1 MRDMK
6 TYFFALLVL
15 VSAQAFAQDGAALYR
30 RDCASCHDMGV
41 DRAPSR
47 DALQTM
53 TAERVLAAMESGP
66 MISMASR
73 DSGADRRAIAQY
85 VTAKTLSARD
95 LSTTPPQGA
104 MCTTTSQRTD
114 GFRAPLTGKNW
125 NGWGANTGNTRFQ
138 DANAAGLTAAQASR
152 LKVKWAFGFPGDL
165 DANAQPTVYG
175 GRVFVGSQSGTVYSL
190 SAETGCVHWFFKA
203 AGAVRG
209 AVTVDMIAPTTANP
223 NFLGDAQQIYA
234 AFFGDLAGNVYAL
247 NASTGAELW
256 RIRADA
262 HPLARV
268 VGSVVFHDGR
278 FYVPVASA
286 EETAGAPATYE
297 CCKFRGSVGAYDA
310 ATGKAIWKTYTI
322 TEQPQPT
329 RKNAVGT
336 QLYGPSGA
344 GVWSSPAIDPLK
356 NVLYAT
362 TGDNYSAPASNMSDS
377 FVAMDR
383 ETGKILW
390 SRQMTAGDAWNTA
403 CRLTD
408 KTNCPDTSAPDFDFS
423 SPPILVSLGNGKRA
437 LVAGQ
442 KSGMVHA
449 LDPDEGGK
457 ILWQQRVGTGG
468 TLGGVQWGSSSDGT
482 NVYVALSDI
491 VRVNIA
497 NSLGSNADPK
507 TGGGLFAFNL
517 KTGERVWHTP
527 PAACGTRPRCSP
539 AQSAAV
545 SSVPGVVFSGS
556 VDGHLRGYSTSDG
569 KLIFDFDSVGPY
581 KTVNEVPARGGSFDG
596 PGPAIAGG
604 MVFVSSGYARA
615 GGIPGNVLLALS
627 VDGR

>member
-1 MRDMK
+1 MK

-30 RDCASCHDMGV
+30 RDCAACHDMGV
-41 DRAPSR
+41 DRAPAR

-85 VTAKTLSARD
+85 VTGKALSARD
-95 LSTTPPQGA
+95 LSTTPTQSAICTSTGA
-104 MCTTTSQRTD
+104 PARTD
-114 GFRAPLTGKNW
+114 AASWT
-125 NGWGANTGNTRFQ
+125 GWGNGT
-138 DANAAGLTAAQASR
+138 DNARHQNGASAGVTAANVSR

-165 DANAQPTVYG
+165 DANAQPSVFG
-175 GRVFVGSQSGTVYSL
+175 DRVFVGSQSGTVYAL
-190 SAETGCVHWFFKA
+190 SKESGCVYWFFKA
-203 AGAVRG
+203 AAAVRG
-209 AVTVDMIAPTTANP
+209 AVTIAQNT
-223 NFLGDAQQIYA
+223 

-247 NASTGAELW
+247 GATTGVERW
-256 RIRADA
+256 RIKADA

-268 VGSVVFHDGR
+268 VGSVVFHNGR
-278 FYVPVASA
+278 LYVPVASA
-286 EETAGAPATYE
+286 EETAGAPSTYE

-310 ATGKAIWKTYTI
+310 ATGKQIWKTYTI
-322 TEQPQPT
+322 TEEPKPT
-329 RKNAVGT
+329 KKNAIGT
-336 QLYGPSGA
+336 QLYGPSGG

-356 NVLYAT
+356 NVVYAT

-377 FVAMDR
+377 FLALDR
-383 ETGKILW
+383 DSGKILW

-403 CRLTD
+403 CRLPD
-408 KTNCPDTSAPDFDFS
+408 KTNCPDMAAPDFDFS

-442 KSGMVHA
+442 KSGMLHA
-449 LDPDEGGK
+449 VDPDDGGK
-457 ILWQQRVGTGG
+457 ILWQQRLGTGG

-491 VRVNIA
+491 VRVNIP

-507 TGGGLFAFNL
+507 MGGGMFAFNL
-517 KTGERVWHTP
+517 KTGERVWYTP
-527 PAACGTRPRCSP
+527 PAPCGTRPRCSP

-556 VDGHLRGYSTSDG
+556 VDGHLRGYSTADG
-569 KLIFDFDSVGPY
+569 KVIFDFDSVGPY

-604 MVFVSSGYARA
+604 MVLVSSGYARA

-627 VDGR
+627 IDGR

>member
-1 MRDMK
+1 MK
-6 TYFFALLVL
+6 RHLFALLL
-15 VSAQAFAQDGAALYR
+15 LCSSPALAQDGAALYR
-30 RDCASCHDMGV
+30 RDCATCHDMGV

-47 DALQTM
+47 ETLQTM

-73 DSGADRRAIAQY
+73 DSGADRRAIAQF
-85 VTAKTLSARD
+85 VTGKTLSARD
-95 LSTTPPQGA
+95 LSTGPPASA
-104 MCTTTSQRTD
+104 MCTGSLRPAD
-114 GFRAPLTGKNW
+114 GVSAPLTGKDW
-125 NGWGANTGNTRFQ
+125 NGWGANTSNSRFQ

-165 DANAQPTVYG
+165 DANAQPSVYG
-175 GRVFVGSQSGTVYSL
+175 ERVFVGSQSGIVYAL
-190 SAETGCVHWFFKA
+190 SRETGCVYWFFKA
-203 AGAVRG
+203 AAAVRG
-209 AVTVDMIAPTTANP
+209 AIAVAQ
-223 NFLGDAQQIYA
+223 LGTSADPMLT
-234 AFFGDLAGNVYAL
+234 AFFGDLGGNVHAL
-247 NASTGAELW
+247 DAMTGVQRWSL
-256 RIRADA
+256 RADA
-262 HPLARV
+262 HPLARI
-268 VGSVVFHDGR
+268 VGSVVFHNGR
-278 FYVPVASA
+278 LYVPVASA
-286 EETAGAPATYE
+286 EETAGAPSTYE
-297 CCKFRGSVGAYDA
+297 CCKFRGSVAAYDA
-310 ATGKAIWKTYTI
+310 ATGKQIWKTYTI
-322 TEQPQPT
+322 TDEAKPT
-329 RKNAVGT
+329 KKNAIGT

-377 FVAMDR
+377 FLALDR
-383 ETGKILW
+383 DTGKILW

-408 KTNCPDTSAPDFDFS
+408 KTNCPDASAPDFDFS
-423 SPPILVSLGNGKRA
+423 SPPMLVSLGNGKRA

-449 LDPDEGGK
+449 LDPDDGGK
-457 ILWQQRVGTGG
+457 ILWQQRVGNGG
-468 TLGGVQWGSSSDGT
+468 TLGGVQWGSSTDGT

-491 VRVNIA
+491 VRVNIP

-507 TGGGLFAFNL
+507 TGGGMFAFNL
-517 KTGERVWHTP
+517 KTGERAWYTP
-527 PAACGTRPRCSP
+527 PAACGARPRCSP

-545 SSVPGVVFSGS
+545 SSMPGVVFSGS
-556 VDGHLRGYSTSDG
+556 VDGHLRGYSTADG
-569 KLIFDFDSVGPY
+569 KVIFDFDSVGPY

-627 VDGR
+627 VDGK

>member
-1 MRDMK
+1 MK
-6 TYFFALLVL
+6 SYFFALLVL
-15 VSAQAFAQDGAALYR
+15 TSAQAFAQDGAALYR
-30 RDCASCHDMGV
+30 RDCAACHDMGV

-85 VTAKTLSARD
+85 ITGKPLSARD
-95 LSTTPPQGA
+95 LSTTPPQSA
-104 MCTTTSQRTD
+104 MCTGNQS
-114 GFRAPLTGKNW
+114 GLWAPLTGKNW
-125 NGWGANTGNTRFQ
+125 NGWGANKNNTRFQ

-165 DANAQPTVYG
+165 DANAQPTVVG

-190 SAETGCVHWFFKA
+190 SADTGCVHWFFKA
-203 AGAVRG
+203 AAAVRG
-209 AVTVDMIAPTTANP
+209 AVTVEMIIPALPIIRP
-223 NFLGDAQQIYA
+223 SGEVILGDAQQIYA

-247 NASTGAELW
+247 DARTGAEVW
-256 RIRADA
+256 RIKADA

-278 FYVPVASA
+278 LYVPVASA

-297 CCKFRGSVGAYDA
+297 CCKFRGSVAAYNA
-310 ATGKAIWKTYTI
+310 GNGKQIWKTYTI
-322 TEQPQPT
+322 SEEPKPT
-329 RKNAVGT
+329 KKNAVGT

-377 FVAMDR
+377 FLALDR

-390 SRQMTAGDAWNTA
+390 SRQMTTGDAWNTA

-423 SPPILVSLGNGKRA
+423 SPPMLISLGNGKRA

-449 LDPDEGGK
+449 LDPDDGGK
-457 ILWQQRVGTGG
+457 ILWQQRVGNGG
-468 TLGGVQWGSSSDGT
+468 TLGGVQWGSSTDGT

-491 VRVNIA
+491 VRMNIP

-507 TGGGLFAFNL
+507 TGGGLFAFSL
-517 KTGERVWHTP
+517 KTGERVWYTP
-527 PAACGTRPRCSP
+527 PAPCGTRPRCSP

-556 VDGHLRGYSTSDG
+556 VDGHLRGYSTTDG
-569 KLIFDFDSVGPY
+569 KVIFDFDSVGPY
-581 KTVNEVPARGGSFDG
+581 KTLNEVPARGGSFDG

-615 GGIPGNVLLALS
+615 GGIPGNVLLAFS
-627 VDGR
+627 IDGK

>member
-1 MRDMK
+1 MPRH
-6 TYFFALLVL
+6 LLTL
-15 VSAQAFAQDGAALYR
+15 LLAGLTFSAPAFAQDGAALYR
-30 RDCASCHDMGV
+30 RDCAACHDMGV

-47 DALQTM
+47 ETLQTM

-85 VTAKTLSARD
+85 VAGKSLSARD
-95 LSTTPPQGA
+95 LSTTPSQSA
-104 MCTTTSQRTD
+104 MCA
-114 GFRAPLTGKNW
+114 APGTFGRGGDAVNW
-125 NGWGANTGNTRFQ
+125 AGWGNATDNARHQ
-138 DANAAGLTAAQASR
+138 NAARAGVNAANVSR

-175 GRVFVGSQSGTVYSL
+175 DRVFVGSQSGTVYAL
-190 SAETGCVHWFFKA
+190 SKETGCVHWFFKA
-203 AGAVRG
+203 TAAVRG
-209 AVTVDMIAPTTANP
+209 AVTV
-223 NFLGDAQQIYA
+223 AQVGSSA
-234 AFFGDLAGNVYAL
+234 DPMMTAFFGDLGGNVYAL
-247 NASTGAELW
+247 DAMTGARRW
-256 RIRADA
+256 SIKADA

-268 VGSVVFHDGR
+268 VGSVVFHNGR
-278 FYVPVASA
+278 LYVPVASA
-286 EETAGAPATYE
+286 EETAGAPSTYE
-297 CCKFRGSVGAYDA
+297 CCKFRGSVAAYDA
-310 ATGKAIWKTYTI
+310 ATGTQIWKTYTI
-322 TEQPQPT
+322 TEEPKPT
-329 RKNAVGT
+329 KKNAIGT
-336 QLYGPSGA
+336 QLYGPSGG

-377 FVAMDR
+377 FIALDR
-383 ETGKILW
+383 DTGKILW
-390 SRQMTAGDAWNTA
+390 ARQTTAGDAWNTA
-403 CRLTD
+403 CRLPD

-442 KSGMVHA
+442 KSGMLHA
-449 LDPDEGGK
+449 VDPDDGGK

-491 VRVNIA
+491 VRVNIP

-507 TGGGLFAFNL
+507 TGGGMFAFNL
-517 KTGERVWHTP
+517 NTGQRVWYTP
-527 PAACGTRPRCSP
+527 PASCGTRPRCSP

-545 SSVPGVVFSGS
+545 SSIPGVVFSGS
-556 VDGHLRGYSTSDG
+556 VDGHLRGYSTADG
-569 KLIFDFDSVGPY
+569 KVIFDFDSVGPY

-627 VDGR
+627 VDGK

>member
-1 MRDMK
+1 MTRHVF
-6 TYFFALLVL
+6 TVL
-15 VSAQAFAQDGAALYR
+15 AVLTLAAPVAAQDGGALYR
-30 RDCASCHDMGV
+30 RDCATCHDMGV

-47 DALQTM
+47 ETLQTM

-73 DSGADRRAIAQY
+73 DSGADRRAIAQF
-85 VTAKTLSARD
+85 VTGKTLSTRD
-95 LSTTPPQGA
+95 TSMTPAQSA
-104 MCTTTSQRTD
+104 MCTSAGNFGSRPTD
-114 GFRAPLTGKNW
+114 AKWT
-125 NGWGANTGNTRFQ
+125 GWGNGTDNMRHQG
-138 DANAAGLTAAQASR
+138 AAHAGVTTTNVGR

-165 DANAQPTVYG
+165 DANAQPSIYG
-175 GRVFVGSQSGTVYSL
+175 DRVFVGSQSGTVYAL
-190 SAETGCVHWFFKA
+190 STESGCVHWFYKA
-203 AGAVRG
+203 AAAVRG
-209 AVTVDMIAPTTANP
+209 AMTVAQ
-223 NFLGDAQQIYA
+223 LGTNADPMLA

-247 NASTGAELW
+247 NAMTGAELW
-256 RIRADA
+256 RIKADA

-268 VGSVVFHDGR
+268 VGSVVFHNGR
-278 FYVPVASA
+278 LYVPVASA
-286 EETAGAPATYE
+286 EETAGAAATYE
-297 CCKFRGSVGAYDA
+297 CCKFRGSVAAYDA
-310 ATGKAIWKTYTI
+310 ATGKQIWKTYTI
-322 TEQPQPT
+322 TEEPKPT
-329 RKNAVGT
+329 KKNNVGT
-336 QLYGPSGA
+336 QLYGPSGG
-344 GVWSSPAIDPLK
+344 GVWSSPAIDPQK

-377 FVAMDR
+377 FLALDR
-383 ETGKILW
+383 DTGKILW
-390 SRQMTAGDAWNTA
+390 ARQMTVGDAWNTA

-449 LDPDEGGK
+449 IDPDDGGK

-468 TLGGVQWGSSSDGT
+468 TLGGVQWGSSSDGA
-482 NVYVALSDI
+482 NVYVAVSDI
-491 VRVNIA
+491 VRVNIP

-517 KTGERVWHTP
+517 NTGQRVWYTP
-527 PAACGTRPRCSP
+527 PASCGARARCSP

-545 SSVPGVVFSGS
+545 SSIPGVVFSGS
-556 VDGHLRGYSTSDG
+556 VDGHLRGYSTADG
-569 KLIFDFDSVGPY
+569 KVIFDFDAVGPY

-627 VDGR
+627 VDGK

>member
-1 MRDMK
+1 MARMK
-6 TYFFALLVL
+6 HHLFATLLACL
-15 VSAQAFAQDGAALYR
+15 TASAPAFGQDGAALYR

-47 DALQTM
+47 EALQTM
-53 TAERVLAAMESGP
+53 TAERVLTAMESGP

-85 VTAKTLSARD
+85 VTGKTLSARD
-95 LSTTPPQGA
+95 LSTTPPQSA
-104 MCTTTSQRTD
+104 MCPTAT
-114 GFRAPLTGKNW
+114 FAKPLSARNW
-125 NGWGANTGNTRFQ
+125 NGWGDNTSNTRFQ
-138 DANAAGLTAAQASR
+138 DGTTAGVTAANAPR

-165 DANAQPTVYG
+165 DANAQPTVVG

-190 SAETGCVHWFFKA
+190 SAESGCVHWFFKA
-203 AGAVRG
+203 RGAVRG
-209 AVTVDMIAPTTANP
+209 AVTIGEITTTA
-223 NFLGDAQQIYA
+223 GSVAA

-247 NASTGAELW
+247 DAATGQQLW
-256 RIRADA
+256 TIKADA
-262 HPLARV
+262 HALARV

-278 FYVPVASA
+278 LYVPVASA
-286 EETAGAPATYE
+286 EETAGAASTYE
-297 CCKFRGSVGAYDA
+297 CCRFRGSVAAYDA
-310 ATGKAIWKTYTI
+310 ATGKQIWKTYTI
-322 TEQPQPT
+322 PDEPKPT
-329 RKNAVGT
+329 KKNAIGT
-336 QLYGPSGA
+336 QLYGPSGV

-377 FVAMDR
+377 FLALDR
-383 ETGKILW
+383 DTGKILW
-390 SRQMTAGDAWNTA
+390 ARQMTAGDAWNTA
-403 CRLTD
+403 CRLPD
-408 KTNCPDTSAPDFDFS
+408 KTNCPDASAPDFDFS
-423 SPPILVSLGNGKRA
+423 SPPMLVSLGNSKRA

-449 LDPDEGGK
+449 VDPDDGGK
-457 ILWQQRVGTGG
+457 ILWQQRVGNGG
-468 TLGGVQWGSSSDGT
+468 TLGGVQWGSSTDGT

-491 VRVNIA
+491 VRTYIP

-507 TGGGLFAFNL
+507 TGGGMFAFNL
-517 KTGERVWHTP
+517 NTGQRVWYTP
-527 PAACGTRPRCSP
+527 PASCGARPRCSP

-556 VDGHLRGYSTSDG
+556 VDGHLRGYSTADG
-569 KLIFDFDSVGPY
+569 KVIFDFDSVGPY

-627 VDGR
+627 VDGK

>member
-1 MRDMK
+1 MK
-6 TYFFALLVL
+6 RYFFAILMLA
-15 VSAQAFAQDGAALYR
+15 STAAFAQDGAALYR
-30 RDCASCHDMGV
+30 RDCAACHDMGV

-85 VTAKTLSARD
+85 VTGKALSARD
-95 LSTTPPQGA
+95 LSTTPPQSAICTSTGVSTPAGGA
-104 MCTTTSQRTD
+104 
-114 GFRAPLTGKNW
+114 NW
-125 NGWGANTGNTRFQ
+125 NGWGNGT
-138 DANAAGLTAAQASR
+138 DNARHQKGASAGVTAANVSR

-165 DANAQPTVYG
+165 DANAQPSVVG
-175 GRVFVGSQSGTVYSL
+175 DRVFVGSQSGTVYAL
-190 SAETGCVHWFFKA
+190 SKESGCVHWFFKA
-203 AGAVRG
+203 AAAVRG
-209 AVTVDMIAPTTANP
+209 AVTIAQNT
-223 NFLGDAQQIYA
+223 

-247 NASTGAELW
+247 DAMTGAERW
-256 RIRADA
+256 RLKADA

-278 FYVPVASA
+278 LYVPVASA

-310 ATGKAIWKTYTI
+310 ATGKQLWKTYTI
-322 TEQPQPT
+322 TEEPKPT
-329 RKNAVGT
+329 KKNAVGT
-336 QLYGPSGA
+336 QLYGPSGG

-377 FVAMDR
+377 FLAIDR
-383 ETGKILW
+383 DTGKILW
-390 SRQMTAGDAWNTA
+390 SRQTTAGDAWNTA

-449 LDPDEGGK
+449 LDPDDGGK

-482 NVYVALSDI
+482 NVYVAVSDI
-491 VRVNIA
+491 VRVNIP

-507 TGGGLFAFNL
+507 LGGGMFAFNL
-517 KTGERVWHTP
+517 KTGERVWYTA
-527 PAACGTRPRCSP
+527 PAPCGTRPRCSP
-539 AQSAAV
+539 AQSAAI

-556 VDGHLRGYSTSDG
+556 VDGHLRGYSTTDG
-569 KLIFDFDSVGPY
+569 KAIFDFDSVGPY

-627 VDGR
+627 IDGR

>member
-1 MRDMK
+1 MK
-6 TYFFALLVL
+6 TYFFALVVF
-15 VSAQAFAQDGAALYR
+15 VSAHAFAQDGAALYR
-30 RDCASCHDMGV
+30 RDCAACHDMGV

-47 DALQTM
+47 EALQTM

-73 DSGADRRAIAQY
+73 DSGADRRAIAQF
-85 VTAKTLSARD
+85 VTGKTLSARD
-95 LSTTPPQGA
+95 LSTTPSQAA
-104 MCTTTSQRTD
+104 MCTSPGTFGRS
-114 GFRAPLTGKNW
+114 AAANW
-125 NGWGANTGNTRFQ
+125 TGWGNGT
-138 DANAAGLTAAQASR
+138 DNARHQSSAQAGVTAANVGR

-165 DANAQPTVYG
+165 DANAQPSVYSD
-175 GRVFVGSQSGTVYSL
+175 RVFVGSQSGTVYAL
-190 SAETGCVHWFFKA
+190 SKDSGCVHWFFKA
-203 AGAVRG
+203 AAAVRG
-209 AVTVDMIAPTTANP
+209 AVTVAQMGA
-223 NFLGDAQQIYA
+223 DATLT
-234 AFFGDLAGNVYAL
+234 AFFGDLAGNVYSLDAT
-247 NASTGAELW
+247 TGIERW
-256 RIRADA
+256 RFKADA

-268 VGSVVFHDGR
+268 VGSVVVADGR
-278 FYVPVASA
+278 LYVPVASA
-286 EETAGAPATYE
+286 EETGGAPSTYE
-297 CCKFRGSVGAYDA
+297 CCKFRGSVAAYDA
-310 ATGKAIWKTYTI
+310 ATGTQIWKTYTI
-322 TEQPQPT
+322 AEEPKPT
-329 RKNAVGT
+329 KKNAVGT
-336 QLYGPSGA
+336 QLYGPSGG

-377 FVAMDR
+377 FIALDR

-423 SPPILVSLGNGKRA
+423 SPPMLVSLGNGKRA

-449 LDPDEGGK
+449 LDPDDGGK

-507 TGGGLFAFNL
+507 TGGGMFAFNL
-517 KTGERVWHTP
+517 KTGERAWFTP

-539 AQSAAV
+539 AQSAAI
-545 SSVPGVVFSGS
+545 SSVPGLVFSGS
-556 VDGHLRGYSTSDG
+556 VDGHLRGYSTADG
-569 KLIFDFDSVGPY
+569 KVIFDFDSVGPY

-627 VDGR
+627 VDGK